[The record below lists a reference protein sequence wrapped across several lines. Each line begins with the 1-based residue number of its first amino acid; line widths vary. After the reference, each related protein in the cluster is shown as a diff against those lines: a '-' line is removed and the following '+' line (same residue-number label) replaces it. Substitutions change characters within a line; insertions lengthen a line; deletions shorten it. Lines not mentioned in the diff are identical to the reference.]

1 MKPGLFNMLPTF
13 PLRLQ
18 AKNYSSNQAPNA
30 SSALRENSIHPQRT
44 VIFGLLVLT
53 ETSRV
58 GLEGIGLGKY
68 GI

>member
-1 MKPGLFNMLPTF
+1 MKPGHFNMLPTF

-18 AKNYSSNQAPNA
+18 AKNYSSDQALNA
-30 SSALRENSIHPQRT
+30 SSALREDSIHPQRT
-44 VIFGLLVLT
+44 VIFGLLVLA

-58 GLEGIGLGKY
+58 GLKGVDLGMY

>member
-18 AKNYSSNQAPNA
+18 AKNYSSNQALNA
-30 SSALRENSIHPQRT
+30 SSALRENNIHPQRT
-44 VIFGLLVLT
+44 VMFGLLVLA

-58 GLEGIGLGKY
+58 GLEGVGLGKY
-68 GI
+68 GM